1 MSVGR
6 SGEKNEPTSPTR
18 KTPTPIVNNRRRP
31 KDVESA
37 LTGSARPRIIN
48 WSATDTHTTP
58 AGGVLNSSAMY
69 GSEIAFMEP
78 SNVNINALNE
88 VSARGNQSA
97 APVNGKV
104 FCGVDPD

>member
-1 MSVGR
+1 M
-6 SGEKNEPTSPTR
+6 
-18 KTPTPIVNNRRRP
+18 
-31 KDVESA
+31 
-37 LTGSARPRIIN
+37 
-48 WSATDTHTTP
+48 
-58 AGGVLNSSAMY
+58 NSSAMY